1 LATLRDIRYQAAII
15 RDDCILLLQCAFRD
29 GITAWI
35 LPGGGREEG
44 EDELACVAREVR
56 EETGLTV
63 QVEGLLSDVPTQ
75 PPDGTYSRLRTY
87 HCTVLSGEAAPG
99 GGEGPN
105 AELTDVWWLPLD
117 QATWPDAIVSD
128 AFLYP
133 QLVRLSA
140 TRARRDAGLSLTG
153 E

>member
-1 LATLRDIRYQAAII
+1 LTTLRDIRYQAAII
-15 RDDCILLLQCAFRD
+15 RDECILLLQCAFRD

-35 LPGGGREEG
+35 LPGGGRDEG

-63 QVEGLLSDVPTQ
+63 QVERLLSDVPAQ
-75 PPDGTYSRLRTY
+75 PADGTYFRWRTY
-87 HCTVLSGEAAPG
+87 HCTILSGEATPG

-105 AELTDVWWLPLD
+105 AELTGVWWLPLD
-117 QATWPDAIVSD
+117 QATWPDAIVTD

-140 TRARRDAGLSLTG
+140 DMSAR
-153 E
+153 